1 MEIISSSENNKIKN
15 LIKLQ
20 EKSRERK
27 KQELFVI
34 DGLREIKEALKGGI
48 IIEEVFVCPDIV
60 GENFSDFSDIKTFYV
75 SENIY
80 RKISYKEKPAG
91 VLAVAQSKS
100 LELASLKMNKN
111 PLLVILEAVE
121 KPGNL
126 GAIVRSAY
134 AAGVDAIIL
143 NDEQTDIYNPN
154 VIRASEGLIFR
165 LPVIIA
171 NRENT
176 IKFLHE
182 KNIKILAAALGGA
195 KNYVA
200 ANFKEPS
207 AILLGTEATGLSK
220 EWLDEADETI
230 KIPMKGG
237 IDSLNV
243 SVSAAILIFEA
254 WRQRDFA

>member
-1 MEIISSSENNKIKN
+1 MEIISSDQNIRIKN
-15 LIKLQ
+15 LVKLQ

-27 KQELFVI
+27 KQGLFVI

-60 GENFSDFSDIKTFYV
+60 GENFSDFSDVKTSYV
-75 SENIY
+75 SESVY
-80 RKISYKEKPAG
+80 KKISYKEKPAG
-91 VLAVAQSKS
+91 VLAVAKPKA
-100 LELASLKMNKN
+100 LELTSLKMRKN

-134 AAGVDAIIL
+134 AAGVDVIIL

-165 LPVIIA
+165 LPVIIC
-171 NRENT
+171 NRENA
-176 IKFLHE
+176 IKFLSE
-182 KNIKILAAALGGA
+182 QKIKVFAAALVGA
-195 KNYVA
+195 KNYVEA
-200 ANFKEPS
+200 DFKEAS
-207 AILLGTEATGLSK
+207 ALLLGTEATGLSK
-220 EWLDEADETI
+220 EWLEASHEII
-230 KIPMKGG
+230 KIPMKAG

-254 WRQRDFA
+254 WRQRDFS

>member
-1 MEIISSSENNKIKN
+1 MEIISSDQNIRIKN
-15 LIKLQ
+15 LVKLQ

-27 KQELFVI
+27 KQGLFVI
-34 DGLREIKEALKGGI
+34 DGLREINEALKGGL

-60 GENFSDFSDIKTFYV
+60 GENFSDFSDVKTSYV
-75 SENIY
+75 SESVY
-80 RKISYKEKPAG
+80 KKISYKEKPAG
-91 VLAVAQSKS
+91 VLAVAKPKV
-100 LELASLKMNKN
+100 LELESLKMRKN

-143 NDEQTDIYNPN
+143 NDDQTDIYNPN

-165 LPVIIA
+165 LPVIIC
-171 NRENT
+171 NRENA
-176 IKFLHE
+176 IKFLS
-182 KNIKILAAALGGA
+182 KQKIKVFAAALVGA
-195 KNYVA
+195 KNYVDVSLT
-200 ANFKEPS
+200 KGS
-207 AILLGTEATGLSK
+207 AILLGTEATGLSQ
-220 EWLDEADETI
+220 EWLEASDEII
-230 KIPMKGG
+230 KIPMKAG

-254 WRQRDFA
+254 WRQRDFS

>member
-1 MEIISSSENNKIKN
+1 MEIISSEENNRIKN

-34 DGLREIKEALKGGI
+34 DGLREIREAIKGGI
-48 IIEEVFVCPDIV
+48 IISEMFICPEIV
-60 GENFSDFSDIKTFYV
+60 GGEFSELSDVKTFYV
-75 SENIY
+75 SESVY
-80 RKISYKEKPAG
+80 KKISYKEKPAG
-91 VLAVAQSKS
+91 VLAVAQVMAR
-100 LELASLKMNKN
+100 ELASLKLSKN

-134 AAGVDAIIL
+134 AAGADAIIL

-165 LPVIIA
+165 LPVIITG
-171 NRENT
+171 RENT

-195 KNYVA
+195 KNYVEV
-200 ANFKEPS
+200 NFKEPA
-207 AILLGTEATGLSK
+207 AILLGTEAIGLSK
-220 EWLDEADETI
+220 EWLNEADEII
-230 KIPMKGG
+230 KIPMKAG